1 MTREQGLQL
10 GGALFIALFLVTFN
24 NHSLVLLLRTASY
37 YRDLAITFGATWL
50 IFHYVGFTT
59 RILDKRLDWATAPVG
74 RLAAQGVAGAGGA
87 SLLAFVV
94 SYLQYRWIDPENVF
108 GTESF
113 LRVEF
118 PVIVLFVCFINC
130 LYGGTSYY
138 RWQESKRVLAAPT
151 QSVASPP
158 AYLTGLL
165 VTSGHRK
172 IQIPADAVA
181 LICLEHGVTWVVTFD
196 NTRYHVDEPLQTLQ
210 ERLDPVSFFRVN
222 RQAIVQLS
230 ACYSYQS
237 AEYGKLKLRLVPPL
251 GSELLIS
258 QKTAPAFRKW
268 MQR

>member
-1 MTREQGLQL
+1 MTREQVI
-10 GGALFIALFLVTFN
+10 GGALFIALFLVTFD
-24 NHSLVLLLRTASY
+24 NHSLVVLLHTASY
-37 YRDLAITFGATWL
+37 YRDVTITFGATLL
-50 IFHYVGFTT
+50 IFHYVSFTT
-59 RILDKRLDWATAPVG
+59 HQLDKRLDWAAVPVK
-74 RLAAQGVAGAGGA
+74 RLAAQGMAGVVGA
-87 SLLAFVV
+87 SLLALTV
-94 SYLQYRWIDPENVF
+94 SYTQYRWIDPEHVF
-108 GTESF
+108 GTDSF
-113 LRVEF
+113 WQIEF

-130 LYGGTSYY
+130 LYLGISYY
-138 RWQESKRVLAAPT
+138 RWQESKRQLAAPAPPVE
-151 QSVASPP
+151 SSP

-165 VTSGHRK
+165 VTSGLRK
-172 IQIPADAVA
+172 IQVSAEEVA

-210 ERLDPVSFFRVN
+210 ERLDPTSFFRVN
-222 RQAIVQLS
+222 RQTIVQLS